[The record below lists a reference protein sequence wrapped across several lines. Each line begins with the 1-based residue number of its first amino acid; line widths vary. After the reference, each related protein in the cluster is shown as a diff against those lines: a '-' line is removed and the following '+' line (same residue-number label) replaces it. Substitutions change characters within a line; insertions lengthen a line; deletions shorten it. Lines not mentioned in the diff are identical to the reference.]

1 MANVLFD
8 FKSWQPYL
16 KLPLTH
22 YDVLMYDDKEAS
34 LLESISSILKE
45 AQCNLAV
52 RSTKKAFSYFL

>member
-8 FKSWQPYL
+8 FKSRQPYL

-34 LLESISSILKE
+34 LLVL
-45 AQCNLAV
+45 
-52 RSTKKAFSYFL
+52 